1 MTFLKKNIFLNI
13 VFSTLVYFIFLKFS
27 LLLSIPG
34 TNVTPIF
41 PAAGFALAIVLVT
54 GRWALLGIL
63 IGSFLGNFFTLPDT
77 LSFRFKLILPAIIGI
92 GATLQA
98 FVGAFIINKIKEES
112 ELLEKKKN
120 VFAFIVFGAG
130 LACMINAALGVTGL
144 FLSGLVPRESILSV
158 WLTWYLGDT
167 MGVITT
173 TPFLMV
179 WRISPLFKISARKII
194 EFASMI
200 LFTIIFGIL
209 LLKSPYPL
217 YFILIL
223 FILIASLLY
232 MQHGAAVFS
241 VVISGLLVVAAL
253 NDFPVFNHYSLNEK
267 LLILQTFIGINSI
280 AMLLLSVLLY
290 QQQKTQDE
298 LVELN
303 KDLDLRVLKRT
314 EELNNTLTKVQELK
328 NQQDADYYLTTLI
341 LNPLLK
347 NKTKNNNFQC
357 EFIIQQKKKFKFKKW
372 DTQIGGDICIA
383 ADLNFKS
390 GKHLL
395 FFNGDAMG
403 KSLQGAGGALVAG
416 TILNALITRGEING
430 YTVLIASPEKWLEQ
444 AYKEINS
451 VFNSFD
457 GGMMISCVLGLIHE
471 QTGVMKFINAEHPFT
486 VLYRD
491 GKANFIEKELK
502 MRKLGTPVS
511 AIEQIEIQE
520 FQLKPGDCIFA
531 GSDGRDDIKISIDNQ
546 FVMNDDDQLFLRQIE
561 KAEGDIN
568 QLKKLLI
575 DSGEVTDDLS
585 VIRIEFKDKNYIAK
599 QDNTT
604 LEETSTH
611 NQIDKRQDILDK
623 PFEGNNLEPGEKKK
637 LIDLINQKQYQ
648 EALNI
653 LNTFPEK
660 GFFIFYSKGLCY
672 MKLGEMETATTYLRK
687 SLAEEKNYT
696 KVYRQLAKI
705 YFKTKKQTEL
715 DFCLEQIRFLD
726 PENKLIVR
734 F

>member
-13 VFSTLVYFIFLKFS
+13 VFSSIVYFIFLKFS

-41 PAAGFALAIVLVT
+41 PAAGFALAIVLIT
-54 GRWALLGIL
+54 GKWALLGIL
-63 IGSFLGNFFTLPDT
+63 IGSFLGNFFTLPET
-77 LSFRFKLILPAIIGI
+77 ISFQYKLILSTIIGT
-92 GATLQA
+92 GATIQA
-98 FVGAFIINKIKEES
+98 FAGAFIINKIKEES
-112 ELLEKKKN
+112 ELFEKKKN

-130 LACMINAALGVTGL
+130 LACMINAAIGVTGL

-158 WLTWYLGDT
+158 WLTWYLGDS

-179 WRISPLFKISARKII
+179 WRISPLFKISVIKIT
-194 EFASMI
+194 EFISMI
-200 LFTIIFGIL
+200 LFTVIFGFL

-232 MQHGAAVFS
+232 MQHGAATFS
-241 VVISGLLVVAAL
+241 VIISGLLVVAAL

-303 KDLDLRVLKRT
+303 KELDLRVLKRT

-372 DTQIGGDICIA
+372 DTQIGGDICIT

-390 GKHLL
+390 GKYLL

-403 KSLQGAGGALVAG
+403 KSLQGAGGALVAA

-430 YTVLIASPEKWLEQ
+430 YTVLIASPDKWLEQ

-471 QTGVMKFINAEHPFT
+471 ETGRMKFINAEHPFT

-502 MRKLGTPVS
+502 MRKLGTPTADLV
-511 AIEQIEIQE
+511 EIEIQE

-531 GSDGRDDIKISIDNQ
+531 GSDGRDDIKISRGNQ
-546 FVMNDDDQLFLRQIE
+546 SVMNDDDKLFLRQIE
-561 KAEGDIN
+561 KADGNID
-568 QLKKLLI
+568 QLKKILNE
-575 DSGEVTDDLS
+575 SGEVTDDLS
-585 VIRIEFKDKNYIAK
+585 VIRIEFKYKSSITETGNDTLEKTSNHTQTYER
-599 QDNTT
+599 QDN
-604 LEETSTH
+604 
-611 NQIDKRQDILDK
+611 LDK
-623 PFEGNNLEPGEKKK
+623 PFEVNSLELGERKRI
-637 LIDLINQKQYQ
+637 IDLFNQRQYQ
-648 EALNI
+648 EALSI
-653 LNTFPEK
+653 LNTLPEK

-687 SLAEEKNYT
+687 SLAEEKKYS

-705 YFKTKKQTEL
+705 YFKTNKQAEL
-715 DFCLEQIRFLD
+715 DICLEQIHFLD
-726 PENKLIVR
+726 PENKLILQ